1 MIGIRHSSARR
12 AKVELLRTVPLF
24 AGCSDAQLAA
34 IAQLADE
41 LDVPAGRTIIRRGA
55 QPHEFLVI
63 VDGAA
68 EVRCTQR
75 GVKTLGPG
83 DFVGEL
89 SLLSGGTRTATVV
102 TTAPTH
108 LLVFTDRAFLR
119 IVEHVPGLSLKLMRT
134 LAERALPAPDAV
146 AA

>member
-1 MIGIRHSSARR
+1 VIGIHHTPTRSAKIER
-12 AKVELLRTVPLF
+12 LRNVPLF
-24 AGCSDAQLAA
+24 AGCSDDQLTA

-41 LDVPAGRTIIRRGA
+41 VDVPAGRTIIRQGA
-55 QPHEFLVI
+55 HPHEFLVI
-63 VDGAA
+63 AEGAA
-68 EVRCTQR
+68 EVHCPVR
-75 GVKTLGPG
+75 GVQKLGPG

-119 IVEHVPGLSLKLMRT
+119 IVEQVPGLSLKLMRS
-134 LAERALPAPDAV
+134 LAAYAV
-146 AA
+146 PMAQAAAA